1 MFIPF
6 DPAVHEALGFGLLL
20 AGFLG
25 GACLGLGFLRDGFLG
40 GYGSPRRR
48 LVRLAHI
55 AAVALGL
62 VNLEFARSGAATDGL
77 ASLGF
82 AVGAVA
88 MPLACLCVAWTTRL
102 YLFFAVPV
110 LALVIAAGS
119 AMKGVLA

>member
-1 MFIPF
+1 MFTPF
-6 DPAVHEALGFGLLL
+6 DRSVHEALGFGLLL

-25 GACLGLGFLRDGFLG
+25 GASLGLGFLREGFLG

-62 VNLEFARSGAATDGL
+62 VNLEFARSGAAADGL

-82 AVGAVA
+82 ALGAVA
-88 MPLACLCVAWTTRL
+88 MPFACLCVAWTKRL
-102 YLFFAVPV
+102 YLVFALPV
-110 LALVIAAGS
+110 LALVLAAGS
-119 AMKGVLA
+119 ALKGVLA